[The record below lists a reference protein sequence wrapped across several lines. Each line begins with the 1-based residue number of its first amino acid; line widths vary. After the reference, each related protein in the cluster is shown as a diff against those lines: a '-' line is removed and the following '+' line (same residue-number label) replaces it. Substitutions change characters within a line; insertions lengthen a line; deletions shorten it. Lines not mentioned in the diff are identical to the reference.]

1 MTGFVIAGLA
11 LAVLALGYV
20 LRPLWRTR
28 PVAGLGAV
36 AGLTLA
42 TGLLYFAIGSPGALD
57 PAQRRAPQSLD
68 DAISQLEA
76 ELERDPNQ
84 VEGWRL
90 LSRAY
95 LAEGNAAQARD
106 ASVRALKLVPE
117 DPDLLAE
124 AAEMRALAAPE
135 RKFDD
140 EAVAMLNRA
149 LAAQPMHQRARWF
162 LGIAQRQAKQPA
174 EAAKTWE
181 PLLAIVDARTAV
193 SLREQINAARSEAG
207 LSPLPAAVN
216 APDGLKV
223 KVSLAPALAAK
234 LPANA
239 TLFVIARQAGGPPM
253 PVAVEKL
260 PARAFPVAVTLDDC
274 DSPMPTMKL
283 SQLDR
288 FEVLA
293 RVSASGDATP
303 QTGDLEAVARPAG
316 KDSGVIELV
325 IDQVRCWWPMRGP
338 SLDERRAFQSFDVIP
353 ANAGIVDWLHQWA
366 AKANAKWIP
375 AFAGATS

>member
-95 LAEGNAAQARD
+95 LAEGRAAKARD
-106 ASVRALKLVPE
+106 ASVRALKLVPD
-117 DPDLLAE
+117 DPDLLVE

-140 EAVAMLNRA
+140 EAVAMLTRA

-162 LGIAQRQAKQPA
+162 LGIAQRQARQPA

-193 SLREQINAARSEAG
+193 SLREQIDAARSEAG

-216 APDGLKV
+216 APGGLKV

-234 LPANA
+234 LPADA
-239 TLFVIARQAGGPPM
+239 SLFVVARQAGGPPM

-260 PARAFPVAVTLDDC
+260 PARGFPVTVTLDDG

-303 QTGDLEAVARPAG
+303 QTGDLEAVAKPAA
-316 KDSGVIELV
+316 KDSGVIELI
-325 IDQVRCWWPMRGP
+325 IDQVRP
-338 SLDERRAFQSFDVIP
+338 
-353 ANAGIVDWLHQWA
+353 
-366 AKANAKWIP
+366 
-375 AFAGATS
+375 

>member
-28 PVAGLGAV
+28 PVAGLGVV

-95 LAEGNAAQARD
+95 LAEGSAAKARD
-106 ASVRALKLVPE
+106 ASVRALKLVPD

-135 RKFDD
+135 RRFDD

-162 LGIAQRQAKQPA
+162 LGIAQRQARQPA

-193 SLREQINAARSEAG
+193 SLREQIDAARSEAG
-207 LSPLPAAVN
+207 LSPLPAAAN
-216 APDGLKV
+216 APGLKV
-223 KVSLAPALAAK
+223 KVSLSPSLAAK
-234 LPANA
+234 LPADA
-239 TLFVIARQAGGPPM
+239 SLFVVARQAGGPPM

-260 PARAFPVAVTLDDC
+260 PARGFPVTVTLDDG

-303 QTGDLEAVARPAG
+303 QAGDLEAVAKPAA
-316 KDSGVIELV
+316 KDSGVIELI
-325 IDQVRCWWPMRGP
+325 IDQVRP
-338 SLDERRAFQSFDVIP
+338 
-353 ANAGIVDWLHQWA
+353 
-366 AKANAKWIP
+366 
-375 AFAGATS
+375 